1 MTSLVT
7 NCKRFFTES
16 RVHRAGA
23 LGTWQW
29 HSAHPMLA
37 ALADA
42 APSVCTRA
50 AVEEASVT
58 ATATALAGLSLGQ
71 ALKVGAGSSKVMK
84 IGSHSPPR
92 AESGAVRQ
100 KNQGPDLGQGQQYL
114 AMVELQTDFWGLS
127 LHTRANK

>member
-1 MTSLVT
+1 
-7 NCKRFFTES
+7 
-16 RVHRAGA
+16 
-23 LGTWQW
+23 
-29 HSAHPMLA
+29 MLA

-58 ATATALAGLSLGQ
+58 ATANSLGWPVSWASTQ
-71 ALKVGAGSSKVMK
+71 SGGGGSKVMK
-84 IGSHSPPR
+84 IGSHSPQR

-127 LHTRANK
+127 LHTCK